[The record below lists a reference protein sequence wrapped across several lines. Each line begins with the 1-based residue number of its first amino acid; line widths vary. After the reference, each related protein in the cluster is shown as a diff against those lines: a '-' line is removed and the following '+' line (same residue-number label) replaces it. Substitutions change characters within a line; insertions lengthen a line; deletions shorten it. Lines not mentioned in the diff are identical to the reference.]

1 MEVSEDRLRWSEPC
15 RAASEGV
22 FFPAEG
28 VRPSIE
34 ENHQRPSAAYNAIQ
48 HREPHRWI
56 RTCRLYPAQ
65 TGLRGFRKVEDVV
78 LSEDTYGR
86 HAERL
91 DLSEDDREIGI
102 GG

>member
-1 MEVSEDRLRWSEPC
+1 MEVSVDRLRWSEPC
-15 RAASEGV
+15 RAAGEGV
-22 FFPAEG
+22 LFPAEG

-34 ENHQRPSAAYNAIQ
+34 ENHQRPSSARNAIQ
-48 HREPHRWI
+48 HREPHSRI
-56 RTCRLYPAQ
+56 RTCPLYPAQ
-65 TGLRGFRKVEDVV
+65 TGLRRCRKVEDVV

-91 DLSEDDREIGI
+91 DLFEDDRETGI